1 MTSSANYYPIRGIQ
15 DGLDPEKD
23 KLLREV
29 PLRMELD
36 DWFTSKE
43 SIHVNQRALFFPA
56 VSKFSQMD
64 PREKLSWFQI
74 AGIHGMPFV
83 SWDEPG
89 AKPETAREG
98 YCTHNSILF
107 CTWHRPYLLLFEQV
121 IFEHMKEEINR
132 YPEEDKP
139 ALEEAARTW
148 RLPYWDWALKKPI
161 DGEKRRDYNVPLAIL
176 NKIVYI
182 RQPTN
187 EPLVPYE
194 NALYQFTMPNRIAMG
209 DWSLKSEDQDLRV
222 TEVVGEEGEIY
233 PATSRHPKVK
243 GADAAKDWISGK
255 QDNEAIIKNMRDWR
269 YKGDKSRVQ
278 EYQRLG
284 NTTASLRGAFS
295 RVLGIKKF
303 EDFATKRAPGSG
315 AKKPDEKVHAFDS
328 AENIHDLMHM
338 MCGGGGARTDRENIY
353 YAGHMSHVPVAAFD
367 PIFWFHHWYVM
378 DLCCRISRF
387 LMLNSNVDRM
397 IAIWQILH
405 DDSWFDPNDIRNEDN
420 GTYSIKRGHMDK
432 PDDPLRPFHKEGGQY
447 WTSSDV
453 REVTALGYTYPGLE
467 KWKYAIKGVYD
478 KNKHIDD
485 ITERNNKAYGSDWS
499 AVQKSRL
506 TADPGEPAGFQ
517 LASMSSFGRDPIDM
531 TVDDYV
537 VNVIYEKYFSPDTVP
552 SQWTNAFRFELNG
565 NPFEIHIFIGK
576 VPDET
581 EYGSGVTYVGE
592 VVNFSTEPRGLG
604 ISDRGCENCQI
615 QRANHTRSTG
625 RVALTNS
632 LITRWKNQIQHEN
645 SDGGPS
651 VLRSMEPGDV
661 VPFLTSNLHWR
672 VISMGTLVNLSS
684 LRVSL
689 VVGEA
694 KHFADRT
701 KMSIYHK
708 YEPAY
713 EVTRGRRNGAG
724 PEDHLYP
731 GHLQYISPSAA

>member
-1 MTSSANYYPIRGIQ
+1 MTSSAEYYPIVGIQ

-56 VSKFSQMD
+56 VWKFSQMD

-89 AKPETAREG
+89 AKPETEKEG

-121 IFEHMKEEINR
+121 IFEHMKEEINK

-139 ALEEAARTW
+139 ALKEAARTW
-148 RLPYWDWALKKPI
+148 RFPYWDWALKKPI
-161 DGEKRRDYNVPLAIL
+161 DGEERRDYNVPLAIL
-176 NKIVYI
+176 NKTVHI
-182 RQPTN
+182 RQPAN
-187 EPLVPYE
+187 ELLVPYE

-222 TEVVGEEGEIY
+222 TEVVDEEGKIY
-233 PATSRHPKVK
+233 PFQYCQATSRHPRVE
-243 GADAAKDWISGK
+243 GADADKDWISGK
-255 QDNEAIIKNMRDWR
+255 QDNEAIVKKMRDWR

-278 EYQRLG
+278 EYQRKG

-295 RVLGIKKF
+295 RVLGIEKF

-315 AKKPDEKVHAFDS
+315 ADKPDEKVPPFDS
-328 AENIHDLMHM
+328 GENIHDLMHV
-338 MCGGGGARTDRENIY
+338 MCGGDGVRTDRENIY

-367 PIFWFHHWYVM
+367 PIFWFHH
-378 DLCCRISRF
+378 C
-387 LMLNSNVDRM
+387 NVDRM
-397 IAIWQILH
+397 IAIWQMLH

-467 KWKYAIKGVYD
+467 KWKYTTKGVYD
-478 KNKHIDD
+478 KKKHTDEIK
-485 ITERNNKAYGSDWS
+485 ERNNKAYGSDWS

-506 TADPGEPAGFQ
+506 TADPGESAGFQ
-517 LASMSSFGRDPIDM
+517 LASRGGLGGDPIDL

-537 VNVIYEKYFSPDTVP
+537 VNVIYEK
-552 SQWTNAFRFELNG
+552 FELNG

-576 VPDET
+576 VPDEAQ
-581 EYGSGVTYVGE
+581 YGSGITYVGE

-645 SDGGPS
+645 SDGGPP
-651 VLRSMEPGDV
+651 VLRSMKPEDV
-661 VPFLTSNLHWR
+661 VLFLTSNLHWR
-672 VISMGTLVNLSS
+672 VTSMGALVNLSS

-689 VVGEA
+689 AVGEA

-708 YEPAY
+708 YKPAY

-731 GHLQYISPSAA
+731 EHLQYISPSAA